1 MTPETDQTASPA
13 GDKIAADGNAGDKK
27 AGTKEGNKPRA
38 GVPVWRTGKPDA
50 FLAAAVDV
58 ARAAIEG
65 IAPAEQI
72 GRHLAAKSEGDRLVT
87 HLFES
92 KLAGYGGWQ
101 WYAVLTRN
109 SRSKVV
115 TVDELGLLPSEDSI
129 LAPEWIPWA
138 ERVRPGDEQGD
149 DELAAA
155 AGTVPPEDAAGA
167 DVTLDALDAAESDD
181 DSDEESDDDS
191 DEDSDDDAPEDD
203 SDDADGNADGAG
215 DEYDADDVDDD
226 DSDDDADVP
235 RAATEDAPDDELP
248 AAQAD

>member
-1 MTPETDQTASPA
+1 MTPETDQTDA
-13 GDKIAADGNAGDKK
+13 GEQTAAWAGNAG
-27 AGTKEGNKPRA
+27 TKDGSKPRA

-50 FLAAAVDV
+50 FLADAVDA
-58 ARAAIEG
+58 ARTALEG

-115 TVDELGLLPSEDSI
+115 TVDELGLLPSEDSV

-149 DELAAA
+149 DILEA
-155 AGTVPPEDAAGA
+155 AGAVPSEDVIEPEPAAGA
-167 DVTLDALDAAESDD
+167 DYGNADDEEDD
-181 DSDEESDDDS
+181 DGSAE
-191 DEDSDDDAPEDD
+191 DDAPEDD

-226 DSDDDADVP
+226 DDDDDDDSE
-235 RAATEDAPDDELP
+235 AAASVGPDDERP

>member
-1 MTPETDQTASPA
+1 MTPETDQTA
-13 GDKIAADGNAGDKK
+13 GDRK
-27 AGTKEGNKPRA
+27 AGSKVGVKPRA
-38 GVPVWRTGKPDA
+38 GVPLWRTGKPDA

-72 GRHLAAKSEGDRLVT
+72 GAHLAAKSEGDRLVT

-115 TVDELGLLPSEDSI
+115 TVDELGLLPSDDSI

-138 ERVRPGDEQGD
+138 ERVRPGDEQGE
-149 DELAAA
+149 DEPGDTATAA
-155 AGTVPPEDAAGA
+155 PREDADEATPDA
-167 DVTLDALDAAESDD
+167 DA
-181 DSDEESDDDS
+181 
-191 DEDSDDDAPEDD
+191 APEDD

-215 DEYDADDVDDD
+215 DEYDADDVDDVD
-226 DSDDDADVP
+226 DVEGAGAGVAP
-235 RAATEDAPDDELP
+235 EGELTATE
-248 AAQAD
+248 AD

>member
-13 GDKIAADGNAGDKK
+13 GDKTAAGDKNAGDKK
-27 AGTKEGNKPRA
+27 AGASEGGAQEGSKPRA

-50 FLAAAVDV
+50 FLASAVDV
-58 ARAAIEG
+58 ARAALEG

-115 TVDELGLLPSEDSI
+115 TVDELGLLPSDDSI

-138 ERVRPGDEQGD
+138 ERVRPGDEQGE
-149 DELAAA
+149 DEGAAA
-155 AGTVPPEDAAGA
+155 ASTAPPEDAAGA
-167 DVTLDALDAAESDD
+167 DAPLDALDAAEPDD
-181 DSDEESDDDS
+181 
-191 DEDSDDDAPEDD
+191 DDDAPEDD

-226 DSDDDADVP
+226 DDDNSVAAAD
-235 RAATEDAPDDELP
+235 DAPDDELP

>member
-1 MTPETDQTASPA
+1 MTPESDPTASSPDEKSA
-13 GDKIAADGNAGDKK
+13 P
-27 AGTKEGNKPRA
+27 KEGAKPRA

-58 ARAAIEG
+58 ARGALEE

-92 KLAGYGGWQ
+92 TLAGYGGWQ

-109 SRSKVV
+109 SRSKAV

-129 LAPEWIPWA
+129 LAPDWIPWA
-138 ERVRPGDEQGD
+138 ERVRPGDEQGG
-149 DELAAA
+149 EEAADA
-155 AGTVPPEDAAGA
+155 AVAAVPDAGTADAPA
-167 DVTLDALDAAESDD
+167 DVDLEADV
-181 DSDEESDDDS
+181 DEN
-191 DEDSDDDAPEDD
+191 APEDD
-203 SDDADGNADGAG
+203 SDDADGNADGSG

-226 DSDDDADVP
+226 DDDDDGDSSGSV
-235 RAATEDAPDDELP
+235 ENDARGDGLP
-248 AAQAD
+248 ATQAD

>member
-13 GDKIAADGNAGDKK
+13 GDKTAAGDRNAGDKK
-27 AGTKEGNKPRA
+27 AGAKEGSKPRA

-138 ERVRPGDEQGD
+138 ERVRPGDEQGE
-149 DELAAA
+149 DELPAAA
-155 AGTVPPEDAAGA
+155 ATAAPEDAAGA
-167 DVTLDALDAAESDD
+167 DTALHALGADD
-181 DSDEESDDDS
+181 TADV
-191 DEDSDDDAPEDD
+191 SDDDAPEDD

-226 DSDDDADVP
+226 DADSDKDDDDDNAADDDDADS
-235 RAATEDAPDDELP
+235 DGAPDDELP

>member
-1 MTPETDQTASPA
+1 MTPETDQTAPAA
-13 GDKIAADGNAGDKK
+13 GDKTAAADGKAGDKK
-27 AGTKEGNKPRA
+27 TGTKQGGKPRA

-129 LAPEWIPWA
+129 LAPEWIPWS
-138 ERVRPGDEQGD
+138 ERVRPGDEQGE
-149 DELAAA
+149 DELPAAA
-155 AGTVPPEDAAGA
+155 ATAQPEGAAGA
-167 DVTLDALDAAESDD
+167 DTPLDALGADDTADVSDD
-181 DSDEESDDDS
+181 TADDDT
-191 DEDSDDDAPEDD
+191 DDDAPEDD

-226 DSDDDADVP
+226 DDDNSDDD
-235 RAATEDAPDDELP
+235 ESNDAPDDELP

>member
-1 MTPETDQTASPA
+1 MTSETDQTEPTAVESPA
-13 GDKIAADGNAGDKK
+13 VESTAVESSAAGGKK
-27 AGTKEGNKPRA
+27 AGTKQSPKPRA

-92 KLAGYGGWQ
+92 KLPGYGGWQ

-149 DELAAA
+149 EDLQAAAGAAPRDGAGDAADDTTEDDAAA
-155 AGTVPPEDAAGA
+155 ATSVA
-167 DVTLDALDAAESDD
+167 
-181 DSDEESDDDS
+181 
-191 DEDSDDDAPEDD
+191 DDAPEDD

-215 DEYDADDVDDD
+215 DEYDADDA
-226 DSDDDADVP
+226 DDAGTGDSP
-235 RAATEDAPDDELP
+235 TDGSSATE
-248 AAQAD
+248 AD

>member
-1 MTPETDQTASPA
+1 MIPEPDPTASPV
-13 GDKIAADGNAGDKK
+13 AGDKK
-27 AGTKEGNKPRA
+27 AGTKAAPKPRA

-58 ARAAIEG
+58 ARAGIEG

-92 KLAGYGGWQ
+92 KLPGYGGWQ

-115 TVDELGLLPSEDSI
+115 TVNELGLLPSEDSI

-138 ERVRPGDEQGD
+138 ERVRPGDEQGEEGQGAGTAETPRED
-149 DELAAA
+149 AAA
-155 AGTVPPEDAAGA
+155 ANSDAGA
-167 DVTLDALDAAESDD
+167 AAQ
-181 DSDEESDDDS
+181 
-191 DEDSDDDAPEDD
+191 
-203 SDDADGNADGAG
+203 DDADGTDDTGPDNGGSADEA
-215 DEYDADDVDDD
+215 
-226 DSDDDADVP
+226 S
-235 RAATEDAPDDELP
+235 TEDASEDELP
-248 AAQAD
+248 AGKAD

>member
-13 GDKIAADGNAGDKK
+13 GDQTAAADRNAGDKK
-27 AGTKEGNKPRA
+27 AGTKEGSKPRA

-109 SRSKVV
+109 SRSKVA
-115 TVDELGLLPSEDSI
+115 TVDELGLLPSDDSI

-138 ERVRPGDEQGD
+138 ERVRPGDEQGED
-149 DELAAA
+149 DAAA
-155 AGTVPPEDAAGA
+155 AGVAPPEDAAGA
-167 DVTLDALDAAESDD
+167 DAPLDALDAAEPDD
-181 DSDEESDDDS
+181 DSDDDAP

-203 SDDADGNADGAG
+203 SDDADGNAAGAG

-226 DSDDDADVP
+226 DSD
-235 RAATEDAPDDELP
+235 ELP

>member
-1 MTPETDQTASPA
+1 MTPETDQTEPTAVESSA
-13 GDKIAADGNAGDKK
+13 AGDKK
-27 AGTKEGNKPRA
+27 AGTKQGTKPRA

-58 ARAAIEG
+58 ARVAIEG

-92 KLAGYGGWQ
+92 KLPGYGGWQ

-149 DELAAA
+149 EDLQAA
-155 AGTVPPEDAAGA
+155 AGAAPRDGAGDAAA
-167 DVTLDALDAAESDD
+167 DDATEDDAVAATSAA
-181 DSDEESDDDS
+181 
-191 DEDSDDDAPEDD
+191 DDAPEDD

-215 DEYDADDVDDD
+215 DEYDADDVDDA
-226 DSDDDADVP
+226 DDAG
-235 RAATEDAPDDELP
+235 TGDAPQDGSSAPE
-248 AAQAD
+248 AD